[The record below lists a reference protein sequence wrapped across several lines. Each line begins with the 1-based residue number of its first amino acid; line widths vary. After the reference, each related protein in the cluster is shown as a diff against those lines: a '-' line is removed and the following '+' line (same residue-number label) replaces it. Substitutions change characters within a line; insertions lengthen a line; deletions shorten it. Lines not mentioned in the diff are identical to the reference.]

1 MTKTSSK
8 SKPNFKTVSP
18 TVAAPKRAA
27 PEKKVP
33 KPVIADAYKE
43 LMGRPDDYTPE
54 TAALI
59 CAYMVEGETLLTIS
73 RREGMPSKS
82 AMLRWL
88 AKYEDFRDHYA
99 RASAVRSGVFMEE
112 TIDITD
118 NASNDWMEI
127 NDGEN
132 RGWRANGEN
141 IQRSKLRVE
150 TRKWMAIKLLPKMY
164 GDKTVI
170 VHEQPDTSNLTL
182 EEIDT
187 LLPLMA
193 KISSAK
199 AGVN

>member
-1 MTKTSSK
+1 MSCTCCCDTARSRSRGCSSEPDYEK
-8 SKPNFKTVSP
+8 LAEAGVDRKALAL
-18 TVAAPKRAA
+18 VAVMRD
-27 PEKKVP
+27 V
-33 KPVIADAYKE
+33 
-43 LMGRPDDYTPE
+43 
-54 TAALI
+54 
-59 CAYMVEGETLLTIS
+59 
-73 RREGMPSKS
+73 MPSKS

-164 GDKTVI
+164 GDKTII
-170 VHEQPDTSNLTL
+170 VNEVPDTSNLTL
-182 EEIDT
+182 EEIDI

>member
-1 MTKTSSK
+1 MTKISSK

-18 TVAAPKRAA
+18 TVAAPKRTA

-33 KPVIADAYKE
+33 KPAIADAYKE

-59 CAYMVEGETLLTIS
+59 CAYMVEGETLQTIS
-73 RREGMPSKS
+73 RHEGMPSKS

-170 VHEQPDTSNLTL
+170 VHETPDTSNLTL
-182 EEIDT
+182 EEIDI

-193 KISSAK
+193 KITSAK